1 MHVNKSV
8 RAAMILVL
16 LALGALMSMPLRA
29 EETAVPVQLQPAP
42 LTPLQP
48 GAGTPTF
55 MVTRACCL
63 DDWQPGNCPVGTR
76 VFAYCTGACDVCG
89 SFTCVSNTT
98 FCLK

>member
-1 MHVNKSV
+1 MV
-8 RAAMILVL
+8 LVL
-16 LALGALMSMPLRA
+16 LALGALMSMPVRA
-29 EETAVPVQLQPAP
+29 EEAAAPVQIQSATAP

-48 GAGTPTF
+48 GAETPTF

-63 DDWQPGNCPVGTR
+63 DEWQPGNCPAGTR

-89 SFTCVSNTT
+89 SFTCVSSTT